1 MLAGRSDSQFFDQ
14 HLDPIDRELIRDRRR
29 DPFVVL
35 NLFVEFDALVAH
47 GAISPL
53 KGTNPRTRLVRA
65 HRALPGPAP
74 PRHGRIQV
82 FNVRHLM
89 SSTQT
94 ARWRLL
100 LLEAAHFCWMAAP
113 NAIEPCRESPDRI
126 RLRA

>member
-1 MLAGRSDSQFFDQ
+1 MQTGRSDSQFFDR
-14 HLDPIDRELIRDRRR
+14 HLDPIDRELIRDRRH

-53 KGTNPRTRLVRA
+53 KGPTQEIEIGSRPSGHCQAPR
-65 HRALPGPAP
+65 
-74 PRHGRIQV
+74 PRRIQV

>member
-1 MLAGRSDSQFFDQ
+1 VIDAAILSQCSIFLTSSVHFSHMGNSASKGDQPKRS
-14 HLDPIDRELIRDRRR
+14 R
-29 DPFVVL
+29 FVQRP
-35 NLFVEFDALVAH
+35 
-47 GAISPL
+47 S
-53 KGTNPRTRLVRA
+53 
-65 HRALPGPAP
+65 ALPGPA

-89 SSTQT
+89 SSNQT

-113 NAIEPCRESPDRI
+113 NAIEPCRESPDRT

>member
-1 MLAGRSDSQFFDQ
+1 MQAGRSDSQFFDQ

-53 KGTNPRTRLVRA
+53 KGDQPKRSRLVRG

-74 PRHGRIQV
+74 RVTAGYR
-82 FNVRHLM
+82 F
-89 SSTQT
+89 STSV
-94 ARWRLL
+94 
-100 LLEAAHFCWMAAP
+100 
-113 NAIEPCRESPDRI
+113 I
-126 RLRA
+126 

>member
-1 MLAGRSDSQFFDQ
+1 MQAGRSDSQFFDQ

-53 KGTNPRTRLVRA
+53 KGTNPRPSGIARPRA
-65 HRALPGPAP
+65 